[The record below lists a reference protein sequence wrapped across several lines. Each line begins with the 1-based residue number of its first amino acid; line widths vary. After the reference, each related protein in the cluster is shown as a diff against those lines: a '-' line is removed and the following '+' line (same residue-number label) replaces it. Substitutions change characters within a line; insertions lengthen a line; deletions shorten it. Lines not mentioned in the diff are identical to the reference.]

1 MNERSTLTALDSER
15 PGIRDI
21 WEVARL
27 PTLFAIVTAAATWI
41 IWYYTNTPCTLEL
54 AARSSCNPAE
64 IARYVNVDIFGRMLT
79 YSAIVAAAGGVWNY
93 NMFTRMRAQIAAERQ
108 RADEAIKQLAEYRQ
122 QTEEERRRER
132 QAFFEALAE
141 ERQWIAEERQ
151 RSDENQQAFMA
162 ALSDIT
168 SQMAQL
174 MQQRN
179 GNNSDAAGGS

>member
-64 IARYVNVDIFGRMLT
+64 IARLLT

-122 QTEEERRRER
+122 QTEEERRQER
-132 QAFFEALAE
+132 QAFFEALAEERQWIAE

-179 GNNSDAAGGS
+179 GNYGDAAGGS

>member
-41 IWYYTNTPCTLEL
+41 IWYYTNTPCALEL